1 MAETYTDAIAKLKAD
16 HDKVESIFAKLKN
29 ASEAET
35 RTLGNQVCSMLKIHM
50 TLEEELFYPAL
61 RGKKEAD
68 EDKLDEGLVEHDS
81 GKVLVNDALADLE
94 QDRLGTKL
102 KVLGEHMEHHH
113 KEEEE
118 YETGIFAQARKAG
131 IDLVA
136 LLAAMETREAE
147 LKAELKDGD
156 LPTAE
161 MNFVE
166 VEASET

>member
-16 HDKVESIFAKLKN
+16 HDKVEAIFARLKN
-29 ASEAET
+29 ADEAET
-35 RTLGNQVCSMLKIHM
+35 RTLGNQVSNMLKIHM

-61 RGKKEAD
+61 RGKPEAD

-81 GKVLVNDALADLE
+81 GKVLVNDVLADLK
-94 QDRLGTKL
+94 QDRLGAKL
-102 KVLGEHMEHHH
+102 QVLGEHMEHHH

-136 LLAAMETREAE
+136 MLDAMLAREAE
-147 LKAELKDGD
+147 LKAELKVCD

-166 VEASET
+166 VEASEV

>member
-16 HDKVESIFAKLKN
+16 HDKVEAIFAKLKS
-29 ASEAET
+29 AREGET
-35 RTLGNQVCSMLKIHM
+35 RTLGNQVCNMLKIHM

-61 RGKKEAD
+61 RGKREAD

-81 GKVLVNDALADLE
+81 GKVLLNDALADLAQE
-94 QDRLGTKL
+94 RLGTKL
-102 KVLGEHMEHHH
+102 KVLGEHMVHHH

-118 YETGIFAQARKAG
+118 YEKGIFAMARKAG

-136 LLAAMETREAE
+136 MLEAMEARESE
-147 LKAELKDGD
+147 LKAELKEGD

-166 VEASET
+166 VEASEV

>member
-16 HDKVESIFAKLKN
+16 HDKVEAIFAKLKN
-29 ASEAET
+29 AGEAQT
-35 RTLGNQVCSMLKIHM
+35 RTLGNQVCNMLKIHM

-61 RGKKEAD
+61 RGKKAAD

-81 GKVLVNDALADLE
+81 GKVLLNDVLADLK
-94 QDRLGTKL
+94 QDRLGAKL
-102 KVLGEHMEHHH
+102 QVLGEHMVHHH

-118 YETGIFAQARKAG
+118 YEKGIFAMARHAG

-136 LLAAMETREAE
+136 MLAAMESREAE

-166 VEASET
+166 VAASEA

>member
-16 HDKVESIFAKLKN
+16 HDKVEAIFAKLEN

-35 RTLGNQVCSMLKIHM
+35 RALGNQVCNMLKIHM

-61 RGKKEAD
+61 RGKPAAD

-81 GKVLVNDALADLE
+81 GKVLVNDALSDLE

-118 YETGIFAQARKAG
+118 YETGIFAQARKAE

-136 LLAAMETREAE
+136 LRDAMLKREAE
-147 LKAELKDGD
+147 LKAELKEGD

>member
-16 HDKVESIFAKLKN
+16 HDKVEAIFAKLED
-29 ASEAET
+29 ASESET
-35 RTLGNQVCSMLKIHM
+35 RTLGNQVCNMLKIHM

-61 RGKKEAD
+61 RGKEEAD

-113 KEEEE
+113 NEEEE
-118 YETGIFAQARKAG
+118 YETGIFAQARKAE

-136 LLAAMETREAE
+136 LLDAMLKRETE
-147 LKAELKDGD
+147 LKAELKEGD

-166 VEASET
+166 VVASET

>member
-16 HDKVESIFAKLKN
+16 HDKVEAIFAKLEN

-35 RTLGNQVCSMLKIHM
+35 RALGNQVCNMLKIHM

-61 RGKKEAD
+61 RGKPAAD

-81 GKVLVNDALADLE
+81 GKVLVNDALSDLE

-118 YETGIFAQARKAG
+118 YETGIFAQARKAE

-136 LLAAMETREAE
+136 LRDAMLAREAE
-147 LKAELKDGD
+147 LKAELKVGD

-166 VEASET
+166 VEASEV

>member
-16 HDKVESIFAKLKN
+16 HDKVEAIFAKLKN

-35 RTLGNQVCSMLKIHM
+35 RTLGTQVCNMLKIHM

-81 GKVLVNDALADLE
+81 GKLLLNDVLADLASD
-94 QDRLGTKL
+94 QLGAKL
-102 KVLGEHMEHHH
+102 QVLGEHMEHHH

-118 YETGIFAQARKAG
+118 PAEGIFYQARQAEL
-131 IDLVA
+131 DLVA
-136 LLAAMETREAE
+136 LLAKMEKREAA
-147 LKAELKDGD
+147 LKAELKEGD
-156 LPTAE
+156 LPAAE

-166 VEASET
+166 VEASES